1 MESEFQLALSSSCRS
16 VKRSLENYEEEKS
29 PLSLDSLLFHANELY
44 RLLLIS
50 HPNDEVLERVGT
62 SIGLLTIVEEEL
74 SDGNHVES
82 TVSVA
87 SCPSQRGRPRFDIH
101 KEQLEHLLYLNFS
114 CSKITSMLGV
124 SFRTVRRR
132 MTEYGLSVSSLYS
145 EMSEHELERMVNEIQ
160 SSFPNCGYCM
170 MDGHLRQRGVRI
182 TQARIRN
189 CMHKVDPEG
198 VILRWRECIQ
208 RRQYRV
214 SGPLALWHI
223 DGNHKLIRYVQ

>member
-1 MESEFQLALSSSCRS
+1 M
-16 VKRSLENYEEEKS
+16 
-29 PLSLDSLLFHANELY
+29 
-44 RLLLIS
+44 
-50 HPNDEVLERVGT
+50 LERVGT
-62 SIGLLTIVEEEL
+62 SIGLLTIIEEEL

-82 TVSVA
+82 TVRVA

-101 KEQLEHLLYLNFS
+101 KEQLEHLLHLNFA
-114 CSKITSMLGV
+114 CSKIASMLGV
-124 SFRTVRRR
+124 SLRTVRRR

-145 EMSEHELERMVNEIQ
+145 EMSEHELERMANEIQ
-160 SSFPNCGYCM
+160 SSFPNCGYRM